1 MNESSFHVVMLPGDG
16 IGPEVM
22 KQAMRVL
29 EAVRPHLRRSIE
41 VEERWIGGAA
51 IDRFGVP
58 LPQETQDACLAADA
72 VLLAAVGGPKWDSL
86 PVSQAPEAGLLGLR
100 KAMAVFANLR
110 PAVVYP
116 ALADAS
122 PLKRERVDGVDLLVV
137 RELTGGLYYGPAG
150 RKETTEGEPY
160 AYNTM
165 RYTQSEVQRVAHTAF
180 KAARQR
186 RHHVTS
192 VDKANVLE
200 VSRFW
205 REEVTAVAK
214 EYPDVTLDHLY
225 VDNAAMQLAT
235 HPGQFDVLLAENTF
249 GDILSDE
256 AAAITGSL
264 GLLPS
269 ASLGEGARGFYEPVH
284 GSAPDIAG
292 KGTANPIAQILSL
305 AMLLRYS
312 AQEIA
317 TADAIEAAV
326 RQTIAAGYRTPD
338 IAQPGEKTIGT
349 QEMGDAVLEALNRR
363 YSSD

>member
-1 MNESSFHVVMLPGDG
+1 MT
-16 IGPEVM
+16 
-22 KQAMRVL
+22 QAMRVL
-29 EAVRPHLRRSIE
+29 DAVRPHLHRPVE
-41 VEERWIGGAA
+41 VEECWIGGAA

-58 LPQETQDACLAADA
+58 LPQETRDACLAADA
-72 VLLAAVGGPKWDSL
+72 VLLAAVGGPKWDHL

-122 PLKRERVDGVDLLVV
+122 PLKRERVEGVDLLVV

-150 RKETTEGEPY
+150 RKETPEGEPF

-165 RYTQSEVQRVAHTAF
+165 RYTRSEVRRVAQAAF
-180 KAARQR
+180 EAARQR

-214 EYPDVTLDHLY
+214 EYPDVALDHLY

-235 HPGQFDVLLAENTF
+235 RPGQFDVLLAENTF

-269 ASLGEGARGFYEPVH
+269 ASLGKGARGFYEPVH

-312 AQEIA
+312 AQEVQA
-317 TADAIEAAV
+317 AEAIEEAV

-338 IAQPGEKTIGT
+338 IAQSNETAIGT
-349 QEMGDAVLEALNRR
+349 QEMGNAILDALASC
-363 YSSD
+363 YPSA